1 MELRKLFEQLEEFDE
16 CKIVEITERFAIH
29 FALWISYNYIV
40 ASDGHY
46 IDCVTLKKSKAKE
59 LLEIFKTEH
68 YN

>member
-1 MELRKLFEQLEEFDE
+1 MKLIEQFEQLEEFDE

-29 FALWISYNYIV
+29 FALWLSYNYIV

-59 LLEIFKTEH
+59 LLEIFKIEY